1 MSANMT
7 QVLSLL
13 EISQLESQQRLPTVV
28 YLCVLIILGV
38 LGNSVVI
45 FVYIFRYSRSD
56 LRLYILCLAVLDM
69 LACCVSM
76 PAELVDNYWPY
87 MFYSDA
93 FCKIQRFIG
102 NVAKIGSAFVITL
115 MAIERHRR
123 VCGPGFSGAPPKLS
137 HLYCGCAIG
146 LTLLISWP
154 KAVISGTI
162 MEHFPGNI
170 TGHDC
175 SVADAVRN
183 TKIPF
188 IYTII
193 QLVIFLVSF
202 VLLIILYSLIV
213 RSLYRHSTQP
223 AHTGSDRGL
232 RLLRRSRKVTKIMMA
247 ISAAFL
253 ISYLPHFVITTLSTM
268 KQTKNL
274 LAPSQLVL
282 GVLPLLYRSYFINNV
297 VNPIIYI
304 VGDGQFRSICYEKFC
319 CLLPQS
325 LRKSGKCNT
334 LRKNHDN
341 MAKDAMLTA
350 KGVNETIRI

>member
-1 MSANMT
+1 MSANIS
-7 QVLSLL
+7 QVLTLQ
-13 EISQLESQQRLPTVV
+13 EISHHESKQRLPTVV
-28 YLCVLIILGV
+28 YLCVLIVLGI
-38 LGNSVVI
+38 LGNSVVL

-87 MFYSDA
+87 MFYSDI

-102 NVAKIGSAFVITL
+102 NMAKIGSAFVITL

-123 VCGPGFSGAPPKLS
+123 VCGPGFSHAPPKNTY
-137 HLYCGCAIG
+137 LYCSIAIL

-154 KAVISGTI
+154 KAAISGTI
-162 MEHFPGNI
+162 VEHFPGNV
-170 TGHDC
+170 TGYDC
-175 SVADAVRN
+175 SVTDAVRN

-188 IYTII
+188 IYTVT

-213 RSLYRHSTQP
+213 RSLYKHSTQP
-223 AHTGSDRGL
+223 SHTGSDRGL
-232 RLLRRSRKVTKIMMA
+232 RLVQKSKKVTKIMMA
-247 ISAAFL
+247 ISVAFL
-253 ISYLPHFVITTLSTM
+253 ISYLPHFVITTLSTL
-268 KQTKNL
+268 KQTKTL

-282 GVLPLLYRSYFINNV
+282 GSLPLLYRSYFINNV

-304 VGDGQFRSICYEKFC
+304 VGDRQFRSICFEKLC
-319 CLLPQS
+319 P
-325 LRKSGKCNT
+325 RRTPGKCNIF
-334 LRKNHDN
+334 RQKDDN
-341 MAKDAMLTA
+341 MARSAMLTV
-350 KGVNETIRI
+350 KHVNES